1 MKRILIVMPD
11 LKSGGAER
19 SLVNFLT
26 ECDEKRYKI
35 DLLLFRKSGDFL
47 KQIPQFVNV
56 IEPDK
61 LTRDLFAMGQK
72 IGLAPKI
79 IKYVGSGVGKICSPC
94 HWDKGRQIR
103 WNAVYRHFIPVLKRK
118 YDVAIAYLEG
128 EATYYV
134 ADKVIADK
142 KICWFHSDYSKLK
155 YSTIFDRRVFKK
167 MRWIAT
173 ISDECV
179 DIMRAKFPTLKEKI
193 IKIEN
198 ITSERVI
205 LKRAEEV
212 DDDAYENNDNTLR
225 LLSIGRLVPEKGFDL
240 AVAAAAILKK
250 KGVNFKWNII
260 GEGPKEKELKLL
272 AREMRVE
279 DSVKFL
285 GIRENPYPYI
295 KQCDIVVQT
304 SRFEGKSIVLDE
316 AKIMKKPIVVTN
328 YSTVHDQIIA
338 GKEGMIVEISSE
350 AIADG
355 IIRMYQNNEE
365 RTVIIDFLNQNNY
378 GNSYVVNKY
387 YKVID

>member
-1 MKRILIVMPD
+1 M
-11 LKSGGAER
+11 
-19 SLVNFLT
+19 
-26 ECDEKRYKI
+26 
-35 DLLLFRKSGDFL
+35 
-47 KQIPQFVNV
+47 
-56 IEPDK
+56 
-61 LTRDLFAMGQK
+61 
-72 IGLAPKI
+72 
-79 IKYVGSGVGKICSPC
+79 
-94 HWDKGRQIR
+94 
-103 WNAVYRHFIPVLKRK
+103 
-118 YDVAIAYLEG
+118 
-128 EATYYV
+128 
-134 ADKVIADK
+134 
-142 KICWFHSDYSKLK
+142 
-155 YSTIFDRRVFKK
+155 
-167 MRWIAT
+167 
-173 ISDECV
+173 
-179 DIMRAKFPTLKEKI
+179 
-193 IKIEN
+193 
-198 ITSERVI
+198 
-205 LKRAEEV
+205 
-212 DDDAYENNDNTLR
+212 
-225 LLSIGRLVPEKGFDL
+225 

-260 GEGPKEKELKLL
+260 GGGPKEKELKLL

>member
-103 WNAVYRHFIPVLKRK
+103 WNAVYRYFIPVLKRK

-212 DDDAYENNDNTLR
+212 ADDAYENNLK
-225 LLSIGRLVPEKGFDL
+225 IAFDR
-240 AVAAAAILKK
+240 K
-250 KGVNFKWNII
+250 
-260 GEGPKEKELKLL
+260 
-272 AREMRVE
+272 
-279 DSVKFL
+279 
-285 GIRENPYPYI
+285 
-295 KQCDIVVQT
+295 
-304 SRFEGKSIVLDE
+304 
-316 AKIMKKPIVVTN
+316 
-328 YSTVHDQIIA
+328 
-338 GKEGMIVEISSE
+338 ISSRKR
-350 AIADG
+350 I
-355 IIRMYQNNEE
+355 
-365 RTVIIDFLNQNNY
+365 
-378 GNSYVVNKY
+378 
-387 YKVID
+387 